1 MQQRI
6 LLIIIKLDINPVQI
20 HYNFFNT
27 KNLYIID
34 HHNSTAGVQM
44 GTIINGERFIK
55 TEEVSLYPNL
65 VGSPLYTDVQ
75 DWIDGTQSGG
85 RITGGDLTAHS
96 PANGKLDISAMH
108 GFIKTTDSTIAVTK
122 FFDLPAQTNISLTDG
137 VTNYIYVDYNAGNPQ
152 VLVTT
157 DRSTVRLTDQ
167 FNLGRAFREGN
178 EVEVLTSGINRYNRD
193 RLTHEKWIDTFGGVS
208 YANGIIPSV
217 NTSSYPSFTAGV
229 LYAGSNKIDIDAV
242 NCATTGTFESYYF
255 NPGVSSWV
263 ETTSNVIVDYTHY
276 NLATGGGSGLS
287 LLTVNKYGVHW
298 MYVCP
303 EGNMYFLYGKGD
315 YSLSQAQSATVSTP
329 IPNYLNQWCK
339 LAAKVIIRQDG
350 SVYSTTPAWTTQFPT
365 TYPPDHNSLA
375 DIDGGTAG
383 QYYHITA
390 GQYSGNVYTSSTVY
404 GDLIYRASGNQWMTL
419 AAGTSG
425 YVLATQNSG
434 YVPSWVAQTG
444 GSVSGYFKQDC
455 SLPLTGSY
463 VNRNT
468 DSGLVIFSGGTHT
481 PGASLWLYGYDQ
493 GGSYAGGVNISVTD
507 ASMIGYVE
515 AITIY
520 GNTDDPSIYVNFHQ
534 IKNLMNPSDD
544 MDATNMIYVKT
555 EDLNIRVLAYMGL

>member
-1 MQQRI
+1 
-6 LLIIIKLDINPVQI
+6 
-20 HYNFFNT
+20 
-27 KNLYIID
+27 
-34 HHNSTAGVQM
+34 M